1 MRKFILIF
9 AILLSSCTAPVEEP
23 KGSGYWAGG
32 DGNEKFVNASD
43 ELTETYS
50 KWVEAHN
57 NKDIDAVLSFQTDS
71 IRIALSNEM

>member
-1 MRKFILIF
+1 MKKFILIF
-9 AILLSSCTAPVEEP
+9 AILLSSCTATVEEP

-71 IRIALSNEM
+71 IELHYQMEM